1 MGCYSGDDGATGSTS
16 RPTAETP
23 PMVRTGNAGGWELFP
38 CPRRYHGEMRR
49 LLPVLV
55 LTLFLS
61 AAASQPAG
69 ACSCA
74 EPERDV
80 TPDLTRA
87 AAVFSGRVVG
97 IEPHADG
104 YAEQARFAVYRV
116 WKGDL
121 SDPVV
126 RFEDEPSMCGYT
138 LEQGRDY
145 LVFAGRGGVMG
156 EGDFLSTDLCSR
168 TALLSQAR
176 GDLRQ
181 LGPGDAPPP
190 PIPVP
195 SKPDV
200 FEPADLLP
208 FLAAG
213 VAALLL
219 AAVAVAVR
227 YRREYRFDD

>member
-1 MGCYSGDDGATGSTS
+1 MK
-16 RPTAETP
+16 
-23 PMVRTGNAGGWELFP
+23 
-38 CPRRYHGEMRR
+38 R
-49 LLPVLV
+49 LLPVLI

-61 AAASQPAG
+61 AAAARPAG

-74 EPERDV
+74 PRERDV
-80 TPDLTRA
+80 APDLKRA
-87 AAVFSGRVVG
+87 AAVFSGRVIG

-104 YAEQARFAVYRV
+104 YSERARFAVYRV

-121 SDPVV
+121 SNPLITFSGAPIGTCEYELD
-126 RFEDEPSMCGYT
+126 R
-138 LEQGRDY
+138 GREY
-145 LVFAGRGGVMG
+145 LVFAQRGDLMG
-156 EGDFLSTDLCSR
+156 EGAFLSTNMCTR
-168 TALLSQAR
+168 TALLAQAR

-181 LGPGDAPPP
+181 LGPGEAPPP

-195 SKPDV
+195 PKPDV

-219 AAVAVAVR
+219 ATVAVAVR
-227 YRREYRFDD
+227 YHREYRFDD